1 MIIKMYSRSFNE
13 KEIKVAINVGDFST
27 IAKDE
32 QVIMEDW
39 TIDVEFSKMVDI
51 ILKKNVSI
59 EDALKIMTRDEYSS
73 ACKELNYKD
82 YCEQIAIG
90 EFCGSYNEDNLP
102 IYKKMIEDY
111 YNQDEFHYM
120 EEFLIHNKS
129 EYGF

>member
-1 MIIKMYSRSFNE
+1 MCKLFLLFE
-13 KEIKVAINVGDFST
+13 KECLLWLLKCILVLLLKKIKVAINVGDFST

-59 EDALKIMTRDEYSS
+59 EEALKIMTRDEYSS
-73 ACKELNYKD
+73 ACEEPNYKD
-82 YCEQIAIG
+82 YCERIAIG

-102 IYKKMIEDY
+102 IYKKIIKDY
-111 YNQDEFHYM
+111 
-120 EEFLIHNKS
+120 
-129 EYGF
+129 